1 MNFSLSEI
9 EKIENDLRQ
18 KYSLFRQSIDSL
30 RELID
35 SLSLYWKSD
44 DTNTYEN
51 YKKKKKKK
59 YKSLLNDLI
68 IIDRLIDKINEKK
81 ILLEDSTKEINSY
94 FD

>member
-9 EKIENDLRQ
+9 EKIEMELRQ
-18 KYSLFRQSIDSL
+18 KYSLFRENIDSL
-30 RELID
+30 QELID

-51 YKKKKKKK
+51 YKSSFEKK
-59 YKSLLNDLI
+59 YQSLLNDLI
-68 IIDRLIDKINEKK
+68 IIDKLIDKINEKK
-81 ILLEDSTKEINSY
+81 ILLRESTKEINSY

>member
-9 EKIENDLRQ
+9 EKIEMELRQ
-18 KYSLFRQSIDSL
+18 KYSLFRENIDSL
-30 RELID
+30 QELID

-51 YKKKKKKK
+51 YKSSFEKK
-59 YKSLLNDLI
+59 YQSLLNDLI
-68 IIDRLIDKINEKK
+68 IIDKLIDKINEKK
-81 ILLEDSTKEINSY
+81 ILLQESTKEINSY

>member
-18 KYSLFRQSIDSL
+18 KYSLFRESIDSL

-51 YKKKKKKK
+51 YKIAFEKK

>member
-18 KYSLFRQSIDSL
+18 KYSLFRESIDSL

-51 YKKKKKKK
+51 YKIVFEKK
-59 YKSLLNDLI
+59 YQSLLNDLI

>member
-44 DTNTYEN
+44 DTNNKGTV
-51 YKKKKKKK
+51 
-59 YKSLLNDLI
+59 
-68 IIDRLIDKINEKK
+68 NERCFYCFIFRKA
-81 ILLEDSTKEINSY
+81 
-94 FD
+94 

>member
-18 KYSLFRQSIDSL
+18 KYSLFRESIDSL

-51 YKKKKKKK
+51 YKIAFEKK
-59 YKSLLNDLI
+59 YQSLLNDLI